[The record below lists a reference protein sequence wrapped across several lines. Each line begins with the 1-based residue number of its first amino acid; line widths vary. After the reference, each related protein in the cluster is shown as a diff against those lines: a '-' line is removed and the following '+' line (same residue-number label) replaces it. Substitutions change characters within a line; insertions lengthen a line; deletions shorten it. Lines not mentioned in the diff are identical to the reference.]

1 MNARR
6 SMLHWSLAI
15 VIVMASTML
24 SPAAV
29 RAADPLPAIA
39 ARLADAPVVR
49 GRFEQ
54 TRKLAGFAR
63 PLVSRGD
70 FLVARA
76 RGLVWQ
82 VREPVPSSLVVTPAR
97 LAMRGADGGLQREV
111 RTDSQP
117 GMQAVAQS
125 MLAVLNGDVAAL
137 SERFTVDARLE
148 GRTGWAL
155 TLVPRDAGMRRA
167 FARIDIAGDRFVRQL
182 TLHEESGD
190 STAIRLLDPVG
201 LPALTRDEE
210 QRFD

>member
-1 MNARR
+1 MRACRFAQVA
-6 SMLHWSLAI
+6 LAL
-15 VIVMASTML
+15 VVLMV
-24 SPAAV
+24 AAILAPRTV
-29 RAADPLPAIA
+29 LAADPLPAIA

-54 TRKLAGFAR
+54 TRRLAGFSK

-70 FLVARA
+70 FLVARS

-97 LAMRGADGGLQREV
+97 LALRGADGSLQREV

-117 GMQAVAQS
+117 GMQAVAQA

-148 GRTGWAL
+148 GRGGWAL

-167 FARIDIAGDRFVRQL
+167 FARIEIAGDRFVRQL
-182 TLHEESGD
+182 RLEEESGD
-190 STAIRLLDPVG
+190 STAIRLLDPT
-201 LPALTRDEE
+201 ALQTLSRDEE